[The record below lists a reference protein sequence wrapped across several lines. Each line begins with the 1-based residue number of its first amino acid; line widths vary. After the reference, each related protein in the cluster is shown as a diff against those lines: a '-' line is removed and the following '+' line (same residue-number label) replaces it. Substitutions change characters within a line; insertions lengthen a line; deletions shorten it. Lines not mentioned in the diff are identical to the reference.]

1 MKTQLTPEQ
10 INEFLNTASR
20 IFPAVLLL
28 VLVIIS
34 RYLSPMERK
43 ITIID

>member
-20 IFPAVLLL
+20 TFLRSIIIGTGYYFPIFK
-28 VLVIIS
+28 S
-34 RYLSPMERK
+34 HGKKNHYY
-43 ITIID
+43 